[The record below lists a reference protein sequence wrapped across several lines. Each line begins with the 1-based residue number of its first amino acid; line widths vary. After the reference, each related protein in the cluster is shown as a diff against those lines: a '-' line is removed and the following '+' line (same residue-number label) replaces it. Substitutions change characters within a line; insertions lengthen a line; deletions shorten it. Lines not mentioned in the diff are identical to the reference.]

1 MRARC
6 KDSGVASRRAAF
18 QRARTSSRRSRTRSR
33 ANSWV
38 GRPDTACCSSDSIC
52 AASCAGTP
60 SNWRRSSIAASAPA
74 ATSRSD
80 SRRAGRSAT
89 LPGGSASPAVSLRS
103 WTRATAPSRT
113 SPSASFRSSIQSRCL
128 RNVFF
133 RRTGRKSRK
142 ASRKRF
148 TATRRSWTPF
158 SEAPLRALG
167 TFSRRSRR
175 VARRTFDDAREIG
188 VRRSSPATWIG
199 LAIRGRILHDTR
211 EERRMKIALAVLAT
225 VLHTLALC
233 DAYAHGDHKPKHGG
247 IMGRGDDEISVE
259 LVMEKGTAILY
270 IEDESGTPIRTEK
283 VKGTLSLAS
292 PGRPTQEGKLVPAG
306 ENKLAAKGLTPL
318 PGDRLRARIILPNGD
333 ELSAI
338 FSFR

>member
-6 KDSGVASRRAAF
+6 KESGVASLRAAA

-38 GRPDTACCSSDSIC
+38 DPPGAACCSSNSIC

-60 SNWRRSSIAASAPA
+60 SSWRRSSIAASAPA
-74 ATSRSD
+74 APIRSA
-80 SRRAGRSAT
+80 SRRASSPPT
-89 LPGGSASPAVSLRS
+89 LPGSARPAVSLRS
-103 WTRATAPSRT
+103 SIKATSRSRT

-158 SEAPLRALG
+158 SEAPLRASG
-167 TFSRRSRR
+167 TFSRRSRS

-211 EERRMKIALAVLAT
+211 EERRMKIALAVLAA

-247 IMGRGDDEISVE
+247 IMGRGDDEVSVE

-270 IEDESGTPIRTEK
+270 IEDESGSPVQTEK
-283 VKGTLSLAS
+283 VKGTLNLAS
-292 PGRPTQEGKLVPAG
+292 PGRPAQEGKLIPAG
-306 ENKLAAKGLTPL
+306 DNKLTAKGLTPL
-318 PGDRLRARIILPNGD
+318 PGDRLRARIILPSG
-333 ELSAI
+333 EEFWPI